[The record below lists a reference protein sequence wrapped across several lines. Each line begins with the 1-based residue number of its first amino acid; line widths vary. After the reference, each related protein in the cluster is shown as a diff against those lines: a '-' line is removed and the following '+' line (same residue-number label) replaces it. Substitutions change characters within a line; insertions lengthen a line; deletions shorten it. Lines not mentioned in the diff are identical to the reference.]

1 MRKISLEKCQE
12 NMKLA
17 KTIFTD
23 DGRILLSA
31 GIALKRSFI
40 ERLKLCNLSEV
51 YIDDEFS
58 TDIEI
63 NDVVDERTRNEAKLL
78 VKSVMEEYKVTQ
90 RFDADRVKSVVNRI
104 IDELLYTRDIMVN
117 LTDIKSSD
125 DYTFSHSV
133 NVCILSLI
141 TGIKL
146 GLNQLRLKDLGIGAL
161 MHDIGKTLIPK
172 EILNKASKL
181 TNEEFEQIKKHTIL
195 GHEILK
201 TNRDIS
207 ITSAHVAIAHHERYD
222 GSGYP
227 LGTKGDNIHQFARI
241 VAIADVYDALS
252 SDRVYRKKMKP
263 HEVLEYMLT
272 AGEVLFD
279 RNILEHFVRS
289 IAIYSI
295 GTSVVLNTGER
306 GIVVDVNRTFPT
318 RPIVRVVIDAGGK
331 RLASFNEIDLTKRLN
346 VFIEDTCDI

>member
-1 MRKISLEKCQE
+1 LEKCQE

>member
-1 MRKISLEKCQE
+1 MEKCQE